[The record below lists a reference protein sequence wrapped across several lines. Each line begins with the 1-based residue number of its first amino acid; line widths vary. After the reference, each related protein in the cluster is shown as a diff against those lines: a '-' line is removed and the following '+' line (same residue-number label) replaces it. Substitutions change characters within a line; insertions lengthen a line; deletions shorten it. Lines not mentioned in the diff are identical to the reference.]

1 MSEFHPEWLA
11 DLGPWHAVGD
21 TPFLA
26 RCLPSDPDGAILILR
41 PWGPWEEQRWRAVFS
56 PPDRDDDGQDWRHG
70 EILTPDG
77 RYWPDR
83 ESAED
88 ALDAAWS
95 AWRAR
100 YRASRGVA
108 PNDGRRHT
116 LLVALT
122 PSLLARIEALGF
134 EVGSEGVLPWLVGV
148 AEEMRDECAAFATY
162 REATTTALGIESSS
176 CAEDVAE
183 AVNEMRLTLAAEQG
197 KAEGVP
203 NFSGME
209 WMDDVKVWR
218 AALLRLVGGRTDHL
232 RAMFGEE
239 IVRAAVAW
247 GDNDSARWDN
257 LSAPEQA
264 HWVADYIERAAMVA
278 ADKAIGQ
285 PAAEWRRP
293 YRNLIHVL
301 DVIDDRVMLSIPGWR
316 SRWFVERTLDV
327 FAPELRE
334 TVARDRYYFGNV
346 NVGAESSDDLTIEVT
361 ELAPPPDPEDEPTSE
376 EVKNAGRP
384 SNVLLTLTP
393 HLKARIEALG
403 FDGAPSDALAW
414 LVCDAEKLRRSRD
427 FHVAHLDAIRAVLSD
442 PSRVVDGVFDS
453 AGKVAAMA
461 RELLAVKAAR
471 DEARATAEEMRL
483 TLAAEQAKAPP
494 ALPFEAQALARFYTT
509 ETIDTDQEFWRC
521 LACGCEWPCD
531 IVTACANCHGPKE
544 TT

>member
-108 PNDGRRHT
+108 PADGRRHN

-122 PSLLARIEALGF
+122 PSLLARIKALGF

-148 AEEMRDECAAFATY
+148 AEEMRAECDVLATY

-197 KAEGVP
+197 NPAGAPSDGWTFHSTSFAEWWQKRQIVVQRALG
-203 NFSGME
+203 G
-209 WMDDVKVWR
+209 WKWR
-218 AALLRLVGGRTDHL
+218 VGRRKFRPAST
-232 RAMFGEE
+232 A
-239 IVRAAVAW
+239 
-247 GDNDSARWDN
+247 
-257 LSAPEQA
+257 
-264 HWVADYIERAAMVA
+264 RAAMIA
-278 ADKAIGQ
+278 ADKAQ
-285 PAAEWRRP
+285 
-293 YRNLIHVL
+293 
-301 DVIDDRVMLSIPGWR
+301 
-316 SRWFVERTLDV
+316 
-327 FAPELRE
+327 E
-334 TVARDRYYFGNV
+334 T
-346 NVGAESSDDLTIEVT
+346 
-361 ELAPPPDPEDEPTSE
+361 P
-376 EVKNAGRP
+376 
-384 SNVLLTLTP
+384 
-393 HLKARIEALG
+393 
-403 FDGAPSDALAW
+403 
-414 LVCDAEKLRRSRD
+414 
-427 FHVAHLDAIRAVLSD
+427 
-442 PSRVVDGVFDS
+442 
-453 AGKVAAMA
+453 
-461 RELLAVKAAR
+461 
-471 DEARATAEEMRL
+471 
-483 TLAAEQAKAPP
+483 
-494 ALPFEAQALARFYTT
+494 
-509 ETIDTDQEFWRC
+509 
-521 LACGCEWPCD
+521 
-531 IVTACANCHGPKE
+531 
-544 TT
+544 